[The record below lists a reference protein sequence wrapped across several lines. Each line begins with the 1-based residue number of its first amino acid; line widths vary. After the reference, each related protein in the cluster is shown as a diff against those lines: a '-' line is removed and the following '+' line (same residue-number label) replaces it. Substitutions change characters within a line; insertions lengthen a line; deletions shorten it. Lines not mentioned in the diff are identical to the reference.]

1 MTKITDENKA
11 HHFHISLCFSK
22 SHKIVIWMKSLK
34 KKKKKTLYRLKIRDK
49 SSLKSFILLQTEV
62 GM

>member
-34 KKKKKTLYRLKIRDK
+34 KKKKNI
-49 SSLKSFILLQTEV
+49 IQTKNT
-62 GM
+62 GQKQSKKFHPIAN

>member
-11 HHFHISLCFSK
+11 HHFHIGLCFSK

-34 KKKKKTLYRLKIRDK
+34 KKKTLNRLKIRDK

>member
-11 HHFHISLCFSK
+11 HHFHIGLCFSK

-34 KKKKKTLYRLKIRDK
+34 KKNIKQTKNKGQKQSKKFHPIAN
-49 SSLKSFILLQTEV
+49 
-62 GM
+62 